1 MTKTL
6 VECGD
11 GRILGWIKLLVV
23 MICAYLVAAG
33 PLIGVSKTIRTIALI
48 DDNLGIR
55 TTMIP
60 LVIFAVLSI
69 VLIISLIRHNKRE
82 RMGDDSEEPG
92 SLLSWIIERE
102 WPEELGP
109 VLVGIVLGIAYPVSG
124 AVGRHFGVSITS
136 PIMSYVYAF
145 TRPVETCWRPEYGR
159 R

>member
-1 MTKTL
+1 M
-6 VECGD
+6 V
-11 GRILGWIKLLVV
+11 
-23 MICAYLVAAG
+23 CAYLVAAG

-48 DDNLGIR
+48 DDNLSIR